1 MLGKVNLH
9 YYGNNPNDHACIYH
23 SLPKK
28 AHGWCTLHWAQTE
41 GWADI
46 AGISIEHYIV
56 RKVVQI
62 MRDIVG

>member
-1 MLGKVNLH
+1 MGGVLQAG
-9 YYGNNPNDHACIYH
+9 
-23 SLPKK
+23 
-28 AHGWCTLHWAQTE
+28 

-46 AGISIEHYIV
+46 AGISIEHYEV